1 MKKKTYPFRDSNSK
15 IYIGID
21 PGKSGGLCVIEDK
34 FIKAYACPDNVQ
46 DMALLFAMAIS
57 VNETKTV
64 VAYIEKVWARP
75 HDGRGSIWKFAE
87 NYGVWKGI
95 AGAYEIDLQTVSPQM
110 WMKYFETPKLEKPR
124 RKRYLRDRVRSMYP
138 SLKKVTLKTA
148 DAILI
153 ATYAEQTNNNS

>member
-1 MKKKTYPFRDSNSK
+1 MMMDSPSE

-21 PGKSGGLCVIEDK
+21 PGRSGGICVIEDE
-34 FIKAYACPDNVQ
+34 FIKAYPCPDNIQ
-46 DMALLFAMAIS
+46 DMAIIFAMAIS
-57 VNETKTV
+57 VNETKRI

-75 HDGRGSIWKFAE
+75 TDAKGSIWKFAE

-95 AGAYEIDLQTVSPQM
+95 AGAYEIDLIEVSPQR
-110 WMKYFETPKLEKPR
+110 WMKYLETPKLEKSR
-124 RKRYLRDRVRSMYP
+124 RKRYLRDKARSMYP

-153 ATYAEQTNNNS
+153 ASYAKEIHNNS